1 MTRGEANLPCWLF
14 CTTSL
19 RSGPEPADA
28 VLLRGLRLPRMGV
41 TVAVESREHMDL
53 TIIATDDELD
63 IEMVNT
69 QPSEPVAI
77 GDGVTVTWQVPMFK
91 SAGIPKMIDVA
102 VQILEAVPAGVAAS
116 IITGWLISRF
126 KGRAE
131 KVVVKHQEV
140 EFEEGKLTRIVY
152 DTITRERG
160 E

>member
-1 MTRGEANLPCWLF
+1 
-14 CTTSL
+14 
-19 RSGPEPADA
+19 
-28 VLLRGLRLPRMGV
+28 MGV
-41 TVAVESREHMDL
+41 TVAAESREHMDL

-77 GDGVTVTWQVPMFK
+77 GDGGTVTWQVPMFK
-91 SAGIPKMIDVA
+91 SAGIPKMIDAA
-102 VQILEAVPAGVAAS
+102 VQILEAVPAGVAAN

-131 KVVVKHQEV
+131 KVVVTHQEV